1 MHHRSLRRAAG
12 LAVAGLLAFAGAA
25 SADMVRS
32 DGDVVSPGAQT
43 FVDLGAVA
51 PGAVI
56 QVEVA
61 FELVCSN
68 VRHVDAGQT
77 ISLTLLA
84 SQAPAGGAVVSATP
98 ASIGPVPADWPAE
111 NADCPDPLPVLG
123 SSTSSTV
130 TLRAPTTINVGY
142 IYTVGY
148 ARSLSPAGSNDA
160 GALSGTATA
169 VNFRL
174 DVATNTPPDLT
185 VPGDATVEG
194 DTIGGWTAVYA
205 VSATDAQDEPDPV
218 STCSP
223 AAGSVLPLGTTTVDC
238 TVTDRAGLSDSGSFA
253 LTVVDSTAP
262 GLTGVPGDLQ
272 VKSASPTGTLV
283 SWVAPTASDVVDA
296 APAVACLPA
305 SGSTFPVGATTVTC
319 GATDTSGNVAS
330 ASFVVNVD
338 YVPVV
343 TASALWHEP
352 LSSDGGTFSANRGR
366 TVPIKVSLS
375 VDGVARSSGDVSLRL
390 APCGGGAGGGGV
402 VGPLTMTYSGGRWNV
417 SLDTSTLAG
426 ACYVGTASIDGV
438 DAGSFRLEL
447 RGAEAAKAKA
457 TARPR

>member
-98 ASIGPVPADWPAE
+98 ASIGPAPADWPAE

-205 VSATDAQDEPDPV
+205 VSGTDAEDEPDPTP
-218 STCSP
+218 TCSP
-223 AAGSVLPLGTTTVDC
+223 LAGTVLPLGATTIEC
-238 TVTDRAGLSDSGSFA
+238 SVTDGGGLLDEASFTV
-253 LTVVDSTAP
+253 TVVDTIAP
-262 GLTGVPGDLQ
+262 SLQGVPGDIEVTTDAIGGALATW
-272 VKSASPTGTLV
+272 ASPTAT
-283 SWVAPTASDVVDA
+283 DVVDA
-296 APAVACLPA
+296 APDVTCLPA
-305 SGSTFPVGATTVTC
+305 SGSAFAVGTTTVRC
-319 GATDTSGNVAS
+319 RATDASGNTAS
-330 ASFVVNVD
+330 ASFDVRVA
-338 YVPVV
+338 YVPPVV
-343 TASALWHEP
+343 ATASWHEP
-352 LSSDGGTFSANRGR
+352 LAAAGGTFVANRGR
-366 TVPIKVSLS
+366 TVPVKVSLS
-375 VDGVARSSGDVSLRL
+375 VDGRTRTSGDVSLRL
-390 APCGGGAGGGGV
+390 APCAGTVGA
-402 VGPLTMTYSGGRWNV
+402 VGPLTMTYGGGRWNV

-426 ACYVGTASIDGV
+426 ACHVGTVSIDGV

-447 RGAEAAKAKA
+447 RGADAAKAKA
-457 TARPR
+457 TGRSR